1 MNIEYGFQ
9 CPSNQQFIHRQS
21 FLDYANRRHVDRPD
35 SMNIDAKYITP
46 INSPEQLPTATIVA
60 INCPMTQ
67 MSSRSSFGH
76 TLTLIQA
83 RLNAHHRPLSFRPVP
98 LFNSLLRKSGL
109 ISSCSPP
116 RLQSQLACKDS
127 SSLVSL
133 GQIIS
138 SQICFA

>member
-21 FLDYANRRHVDRPD
+21 FLDYANRRHVDRPG

-46 INSPEQLPTATIVA
+46 INSPEQLPTATIAA
-60 INCPMTQ
+60 IKCPMAQ
-67 MSSRSSFGH
+67 MSLRSSFGH
-76 TLTLIQA
+76 TLTLTQA
-83 RLNAHHRPLSFRPVP
+83 RLNAHHRPLCPS
-98 LFNSLLRKSGL
+98 FNSPLRKSGL
-109 ISSCSPP
+109 ISSCSSP